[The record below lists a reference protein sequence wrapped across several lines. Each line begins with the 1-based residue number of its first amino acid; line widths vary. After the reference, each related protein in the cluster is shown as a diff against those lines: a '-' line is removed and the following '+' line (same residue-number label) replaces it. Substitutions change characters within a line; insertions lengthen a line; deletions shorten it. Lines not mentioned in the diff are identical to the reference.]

1 MANFREEI
9 LLQTRGE
16 SQVIDIT
23 SEVAAVASR
32 AGIAEGIVNVFAP
45 GATAGISTIEHE
57 SGCIRDLQ
65 EALEKVAPR
74 DGYYHHNERWG
85 DGNGFSHVRAALMG
99 PSLTIPLAG
108 GTLMLGTWQQVICV
122 DFDNHPRERRLIVT
136 VSGP

>member
-9 LLQTRGE
+9 LLRTRGE
-16 SQVIDIT
+16 TQVLNIT
-23 SEVAAVASR
+23 SEVRAIASR
-32 AGIAEGIVNVFAP
+32 SGIAEGVVHVFAP

-57 SGCIRDLQ
+57 PGCIKDLQ
-65 EALEKVAPR
+65 EALERVAPR

-99 PSLTIPLAG
+99 PSMSVPLAAG
-108 GTLMLGTWQQVICV
+108 ELMLGTWQQVICV
-122 DFDNHPRERRLIVT
+122 DFDNRERDRRLIVT